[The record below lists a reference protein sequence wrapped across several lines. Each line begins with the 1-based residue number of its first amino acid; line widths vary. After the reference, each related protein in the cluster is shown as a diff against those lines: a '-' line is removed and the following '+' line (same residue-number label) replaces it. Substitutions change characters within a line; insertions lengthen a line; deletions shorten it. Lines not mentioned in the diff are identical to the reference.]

1 MTSLNYI
8 SCYTKKNKKKKE
20 GKKDEVYVL
29 MCTYVYAAFILILW
43 YQNLKIFCY
52 NQPLCMIAYT
62 IEWCMHIL
70 VSFWTCVS
78 FQVLTAN
85 TTAYHVVSGGG
96 SFRFRRRTTSET
108 YEKATGI
115 GSRSPRPPYDLW
127 DLRLFLSG
135 SQKYA
140 TFHFSAL

>member
-1 MTSLNYI
+1 MTSLYYI
-8 SCYTKKNKKKKE
+8 LCYTKKQKKKKKE
-20 GKKDEVYVL
+20 KKMEVYV
-29 MCTYVYAAFILILW
+29 YVYAAFILILW
-43 YQNLKIFCY
+43 HQNLKIFCY
-52 NQPLCMIAYT
+52 NQPLSMIVYT

-85 TTAYHVVSGGG
+85 TTTYHVFSGGG
-96 SFRFRRRTTSET
+96 SFRFRRRSTSET

-127 DLRLFLSG
+127 DLSLFLSG